1 MGSILFDLEVNT
13 WVYALVTLPN
23 GNFVSGSSET
33 SINILNSKTG
43 SLLNTLLGHS
53 DSVNLLATLPKG

>member
-33 SINILNSKTG
+33 SINTFKYLWNFS
-43 SLLNTLLGHS
+43 
-53 DSVNLLATLPKG
+53 NLKQIVFSF